1 MDASNRTPAP
11 AALADALRDLSARLD
26 RIEALALLGAK
37 RTLDLDEAALYTG
50 YSKGH
55 LYRLTSA
62 REIPHFK
69 QGGRLF
75 FDKAALDGW
84 MTSTPVPT
92 TRETAAEAERYLLKH
107 NTATTTKR

>member
-1 MDASNRTPAP
+1 MDANNRTPAP
-11 AALADALRDLSARLD
+11 AVLADALRDLQSRLD
-26 RIEALALLGAK
+26 RIESLALLGAK
-37 RTLDLDEAALYTG
+37 RTLDLGEAALYTG

-84 MTSTPVPT
+84 MTSSPVPT
-92 TRETAAEAERYLLKH
+92 TEETAAEAQRYLLTH
-107 NTATTTKR
+107 TTNTTKR